1 VLSDILRV
9 MFRTT
14 LCAPRVGDEAGFPIG
29 GGESVLASLA
39 KTLVKPFGMNEKDGT
54 AESSGPL
61 PFTDAMSIHNNATS
75 TSP

>member
-1 VLSDILRV
+1 
-9 MFRTT
+9 
-14 LCAPRVGDEAGFPIG
+14 
-29 GGESVLASLA
+29 VLAGLA

-61 PFTDAMSIHNNATS
+61 PFTDAMRIHNNATS